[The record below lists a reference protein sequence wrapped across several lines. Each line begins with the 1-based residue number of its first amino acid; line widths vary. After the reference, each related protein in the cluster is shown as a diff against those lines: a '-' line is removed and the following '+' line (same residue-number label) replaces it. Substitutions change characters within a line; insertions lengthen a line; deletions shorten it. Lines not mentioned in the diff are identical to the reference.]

1 MNQTKN
7 TIHPE
12 GEDDIFEFPT
22 YCGKVFLHPSEEA
35 LTPYGGL
42 IPFAAFQKQTGIIE
56 QLAKTCPVVRTSP
69 NASSLYDIIATFGIT
84 VLSDGR
90 RFTHANRIGDDKSI
104 AEVFGM
110 KRASSD
116 DTIRRLFYSIEESAA
131 KNWINSANRQLW
143 GVLPDKFILD
153 WDSTVQTKYGHQEG
167 AEVGYNPTKKGRKS
181 YHPLMAVASS
191 TRLCL
196 YYRWRPGDS
205 SSAGEFTA
213 AIDETMEM
221 LGGLKSRLWLNRGD
235 KAFGTDANMLWHE
248 KGADKPKY
256 LFKLKITSSVKR
268 AFSSILEDQW
278 QGNAAFGVLQTAEA
292 DIQLDGWNCP
302 RRVIL
307 GRRNLGTILAS
318 RNNSFWDETKYEFE
332 AYVTNLS
339 TQEANSWQVVDLYRK
354 RADCENV
361 FDELKNQW
369 GFNGFTCRK
378 STPTSIAARLMLIFY
393 NLWVLFMRLI
403 SPEKH
408 IEMISGRRWFL
419 LIAARMTKSS
429 RQREVHLSVGKEF
442 WKELKQGYA
451 RVYQWIKETAPQL
464 DMFGLFQPVLIP
476 G

>member
-1 MNQTKN
+1 MSLDKKS
-7 TIHPE
+7 IHLE
-12 GEDDIFEFPT
+12 GERDVFEFPT
-22 YCGKVFLHPSEEA
+22 YCGKVFLHPSEES

-56 QLAKTCPVVRTSP
+56 QLATTCPVVRTSP
-69 NASSLYDIIATFGIT
+69 NASNLYDVITTFGIT
-84 VLSDGR
+84 ALSDGR
-90 RFTHANRIGDDKSI
+90 RFTHANRLSDDKSI

-110 KRASSD
+110 KKAVSD
-116 DTIRRLFYSIEESAA
+116 DTIRRLFYSIDENSA
-131 KNWINSANRQLW
+131 KKWINGATRQLW

-167 AEVGYNPTKKGRKS
+167 AEIGYNPTKRGRKS
-181 YHPLMAVASS
+181 FHPLIAIAGS

-205 SSAGEFTA
+205 SSAGEFTSA
-213 AIDETMEM
+213 MDETMEM
-221 LGGLKSRLWLNRGD
+221 LGSLKRRLWLNRGD
-235 KAFGTDANMLWHE
+235 KAFGTDANMYWHE
-248 KGADKPKY
+248 VGTDKPKY
-256 LFKLKITSSVKR
+256 LFKLKITSSVKK
-268 AFSSILEDQW
+268 AFSSIFEENW
-278 QGNAAFGVLQTAEA
+278 HGNPAFGVLQTAEKY
-292 DIQLDGWNCP
+292 IQLEGWKCP

-307 GRRNLGTILAS
+307 GRRNLGVILAS
-318 RNNSFWDETKYEFE
+318 KNDSFWDETKYEFE

-339 TQEANSWQVVDLYRK
+339 EREANAWQIVDLYRK

-378 STPTSIAARLMLIFY
+378 SAPTSLAARLMLVYY

-408 IEMISGRRWFL
+408 VEMVSGRRWFL

-429 RQREVHLSVGKEF
+429 RQREMHISVGKEF

-464 DMFGLFQPVLIP
+464 DMFGLFQPALIP